1 MHVNSKYADI
11 NEAVGKSDGLL
22 VIGFFL
28 DFDAR
33 KTPKTTQAIQFKT
46 LFQPAKILQVSEQF
60 VELAKVDFKGQGC

>member
-11 NEAVGKSDGLL
+11 NAAVGKSDGLL

-33 KTPKTTQAIQFKT
+33 KTPKTTQALQFKI
-46 LFQPAKILQVSEQF
+46 LKPPAKILHASKLF